1 MLELEDDYEHQESI
15 EYVLENVLM
24 PDDGSNEFKR
34 LRDDYNSL
42 LTASCRCSI
51 TYDCNENNRACC
63 HGGRFKYNENANEL
77 VLRQK
82 VYNYLPALIECN
94 DLCHCS
100 ANVCK
105 NRLVQYGPRKNL
117 EIFDSPRFKSKGLRT
132 TTNIPCGAFI
142 CEYAGELL
150 TLSEAKR
157 RLELIDKHGQMNY
170 ILCLNEY
177 ANSNGKTKIKSAH
190 VTCVDPCE
198 RGNIGRYLNHS
209 CNPNCDI
216 LPVRI
221 NCPVPKICKKLVQN
235 TELLFLIIYVNAIT
249 GIFAKRDIAAN
260 EELCFHYG
268 GGDSNEGVIGGK
280 LCLCAAPNCA
290 GVIPNTSI

>member
-1 MLELEDDYEHQESI
+1 MLEVEDDYEHQESI
-15 EYVLENVLM
+15 EYILENVLM
-24 PDDGSNEFKR
+24 LDDGSNEFKR

-63 HGGRFKYNENANEL
+63 HGGRFKYNASADEF
-77 VLRQK
+77 VLKQK
-82 VYNYLPALIECN
+82 VCDYLPALIECN
-94 DLCHCS
+94 DLCHCN

-132 TTNIPCGAFI
+132 TTKIPCGAFI

-157 RLELIDKHGQMNY
+157 RLKHIDKYGQMNY

-177 ANSNGKTKIKSAH
+177 AKSNGNTKIKPVQ
-190 VTCVDPCE
+190 VTCVDPYL

-221 NCPVPKICKKLVQN
+221 NCPIPKICEKCSIYIVII
-235 TELLFLIIYVNAIT
+235 LILINAIT
-249 GIFAKRDIAAN
+249 GIFAKRDIDAN

-268 GGDSNEGVIGGK
+268 GGDSNEGVVGGK